1 MAAQK
6 ASEAEEGPKNKGKTT
21 KTKTLKLHVKHPKVK
36 KDKKSKPVIPIG
48 DHTADSIRRNGK
60 GRAAVADLMT
70 AIIEAD
76 QKSFP
81 ASPAFHAAEGFCR
94 MDFEG
99 AKDITRAMVIENSPQ
114 AFESMCLF

>member
-1 MAAQK
+1 
-6 ASEAEEGPKNKGKTT
+6 
-21 KTKTLKLHVKHPKVK
+21 VK

-70 AIIEAD
+70 AIMEAD